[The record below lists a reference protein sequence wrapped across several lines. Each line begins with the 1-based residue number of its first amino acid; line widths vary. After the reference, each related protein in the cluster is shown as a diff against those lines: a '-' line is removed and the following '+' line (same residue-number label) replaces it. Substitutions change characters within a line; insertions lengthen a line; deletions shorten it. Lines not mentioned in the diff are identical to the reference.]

1 MPIPTYK
8 NRVGVATSTTGTST
22 MTLGAVESGY
32 QGFAAGDDGKYF
44 DVVIEDGTAWE
55 VCRECLYTHSGTTL
69 TRGTLEASNTGAR
82 INLTGSA
89 SVYVTQTAERA
100 ARESL
105 LINTLIPGGR
115 LTLESGVSVSSSSQT
130 AKTTVYYTPHAHNVI
145 PLWDGGGWKPVEFA
159 ETSLALGALTNA
171 MCYDIFGYLNGD
183 VLALELL
190 AWSSSSARATGIS
203 VQDGKYC
210 KMGDHTRLY
219 LGTFYTTSTTTTEDS
234 ATNRYLWN
242 LYNRVARGQSKSA
255 GSSSHSYTT
264 FAWRSYNNDNSQRL
278 NHVVGIAGAFTY
290 SGVFGAAVMT
300 TAGTMGMGLNT
311 TTSPTIETYGVSLS
325 AGETANIGGGKNAGS
340 PALGLNYWQLLERGT
355 TGSSFDWGSLG
366 FSLEC

>member
-8 NRVGVATSTTGTST
+8 NRVGVATATTGTGT

-44 DVVIEDGTAWE
+44 DVVIEDGEAWE
-55 VCRECLYTHSGTTL
+55 VARECLYTHSGTRL
-69 TRGTLEASNTGAR
+69 TRGTLEASS
-82 INLTGSA
+82 TGSA
-89 SVYVTQTAERA
+89 ISLSGSAKVYVTQTAERA

-115 LTLESGVSVSSSSQT
+115 LTLESGVSVSSDSQT

-145 PLWDGGGWKPVEFA
+145 PLWYGGGWKPVEFA

-190 AWSSSSARATGIS
+190 AWSSSSTRAVGIS

-210 KMGDHTRLY
+210 KTGDHTRLY

-234 ATNRYLWN
+234 VTNRYLWN
-242 LYNRVARGQSKSA
+242 LYNRVSREQNKTA
-255 GSSSHSYTT
+255 GSSMHSYTT
-264 FAWRSYNNDNSQRL
+264 FTWRSYNNDNTQRL
-278 NHVVGIAGAFTY
+278 NNVVGIAGSFTY
-290 SGVFGAAVMT
+290 GAVFGAAVMI
-300 TAGTMGMGLNT
+300 TAGKMGMGLNT
-311 TTSPTIETYGVSLS
+311 TTSPTIETFGVSL
-325 AGETANIGGGKNAGS
+325 ATGETANIAGGKNAGS
-340 PALGLNYWQLLERGT
+340 PALGLNYWQLLERGNA
-355 TGSSFDWGSLG
+355 GSAFDWGSLG